1 MFKIVKE
8 LVVIMPQMVFVPDS
22 KGNYPM
28 HIAIHNQQSHDIAH
42 ELFKAFLEISSTHD
56 AKFNLLLF
64 MLAARGHWKNHQD
77 QLSTAHQL
85 LREDPLST
93 FEILRSKV

>member
-1 MFKIVKE
+1 
-8 LVVIMPQMVFVPDS
+8 MPQMVFVPDS

-56 AKFNLLLF
+56 AKFNSLPF
-64 MLAARGHWKNHQD
+64 VLAAMGRWKSD
-77 QLSTAHQL
+77 PDELSIMCQL

-93 FEILRSKV
+93 LEAMTHEV